1 MAQRIAKIR
10 RPVIFGVVSNT
21 EGRADAMRAAAQILR
36 ESGAELIFHCGDVG
50 GRHVLDELKSL
61 DSAFVWGD
69 ADKDRMG
76 LLRHA
81 QRIGVACYGVLA
93 DVELDGKRV
102 AILHGDDR
110 KLFQKLVAEQ
120 QHDFVIWGHGADGED
135 KKVGKTHVVH
145 PGSLYG
151 GTSRTAVLVDTDE
164 DRALVVK
171 I

>member
-1 MAQRIAKIR
+1 
-10 RPVIFGVVSNT
+10 
-21 EGRADAMRAAAQILR
+21 MRAAAHVLR

-50 GRHVLDELKSL
+50 GRHVLDEMKEI
-61 DSAFVWGD
+61 DGAFVWGD

-93 DVELDGKRV
+93 DVEFDGKRI
-102 AILHGDDR
+102 AILHGDDK
-110 KLFQKLVAEQ
+110 KLLQKLLAEQ
-120 QHDFVIWGHGADGED
+120 QHDFVIWGHGPEGED
-135 KKVGKTHVVH
+135 KRVGKTHVVH

-151 GTSRTAVLVDTDE
+151 GTSRTVALVDTEGD
-164 DRALVVK
+164 VVRVVT

>member
-1 MAQRIAKIR
+1 
-10 RPVIFGVVSNT
+10 
-21 EGRADAMRAAAQILR
+21 MRAAAAALR
-36 ESGAELIFHCGDVG
+36 ELGAELIFHCGDVG
-50 GRHVLDELKSL
+50 GRHVLDEMKAL

-102 AILHGDDR
+102 AVLHGDDK
-110 KLFQKLVAEQ
+110 KLLQKLLAEQ
-120 QHDFVIWGHGADGED
+120 QHDFVIWGHGPEPED

-151 GTSRTAVLVDTDE
+151 STTRSVTLVDTEADTA
-164 DRALVVK
+164 RVITL
-171 I
+171 